1 VSSHKSEAGSLRST
15 ESIMKSIGL
24 LFIVQWLSILSSG
37 VDATIMVHGSGTS
50 NPSRCI
56 WHVMEKIQTHAK
68 NPVRI
73 TYRSTSTGPGVTE
86 FLGNITF
93 PYNDFASGDIPIPVE
108 SYQQLQDHDI
118 EMIHLPVLMG
128 AIGMFHSVPV
138 KKGRNL
144 NMTSC
149 TLA

>member
-1 VSSHKSEAGSLRST
+1 VSSHKSEAGSLKST
-15 ESIMKSIGL
+15 ESIMKSFGFL
-24 LFIVQWLSILSSG
+24 CFVQWLSSLSPG
-37 VDATIMVHGSGTS
+37 VYATIVVHGSGTS

-56 WHVMEKIQTHAK
+56 WHVMEQIQTQTK

-86 FLGNITF
+86 FLGNVTF

-108 SYQQLQDHDI
+108 NYRQLQDNDI
-118 EMIHLPVLMG
+118 EIIHLPVLMG

-144 NMTSC
+144 NMTAC